1 MTDLTPRQ
9 TQILRL
15 IQDAIAE
22 SGMPPTR
29 AEIARTLGFKS
40 PNAAEEHLRALQRKG
55 VIDLIPGASRG
66 IQLKDILREQLGLPL
81 IGRVA
86 AGRPILAEEHIETR
100 YQIDPQ
106 LFQPQPHYLLKVRG
120 MSMKNAG
127 ILDGDLVAVHRTPEV
142 RNRQIVVARLEN
154 EVTVKRY
161 RQEGA
166 IVWLLP
172 ENTDFEPIR
181 VDLKETPMIIEGVVV
196 GVLRRGKMWMPRE
209 PASLA
214 DILADARVWKL
225 KDAAA
230 APPRPVWSTGRSALD
245 ARLPGGGW
253 PAASLVEV
261 LIDDTGLGEVQL
273 FLPALVQCQ
282 RRAGG
287 EIPWLVWIAP
297 PHEPYAPALAQQGIQ
312 LSRLL
317 VVRPATAMEALW
329 AAEQALSSGVVA
341 AVLLWLKGTD
351 DRWLRRLKLAA
362 EAGGSLGVLFRP
374 ERHRFESSP
383 AGLRL
388 LMTRGEGG
396 VRLELLKVQGGRSG
410 SVDLDP

>member
-1 MTDLTPRQ
+1 
-9 TQILRL
+9 
-15 IQDAIAE
+15 
-22 SGMPPTR
+22 MP
-29 AEIARTLGFKS
+29 A
-40 PNAAEEHLRALQRKG
+40 Q
-55 VIDLIPGASRG
+55 SR
-66 IQLKDILREQLGLPL
+66 
-81 IGRVA
+81 
-86 AGRPILAEEHIETR
+86 
-100 YQIDPQ
+100 
-106 LFQPQPHYLLKVRG
+106 
-120 MSMKNAG
+120 
-127 ILDGDLVAVHRTPEV
+127 
-142 RNRQIVVARLEN
+142 
-154 EVTVKRY
+154 
-161 RQEGA
+161 
-166 IVWLLP
+166 
-172 ENTDFEPIR
+172 
-181 VDLKETPMIIEGVVV
+181 
-196 GVLRRGKMWMPRE
+196 
-209 PASLA
+209 
-214 DILADARVWKL
+214 
-225 KDAAA
+225 
-230 APPRPVWSTGRSALD
+230 
-245 ARLPGGGW
+245 
-253 PAASLVEV
+253 
-261 LIDDTGLGEVQL
+261 
-273 FLPALVQCQ
+273 
-282 RRAGG
+282 G